1 MNALRAYHMAN
12 DDIIILIAVALF
24 VLFTFIL
31 YRSRMVI
38 AYKFNTFFSSRQT
51 YAANEIST
59 SNAEFVDILLLIIIG
74 GLSASII
81 AHRGFAAQSNP
92 EPHYGLVMLMFLGF
106 VTLIAFKG
114 LTYSLVNWTFFQ
126 PDRGRN
132 WLSAFFFSEA
142 IVSMFAFP
150 LALLCVFGP
159 QALTNIT
166 YCLIGIVILQK
177 IILLFKLY
185 VNFRPKRYGCLLFF
199 LYFCSVEIMP
209 SLMAWHLLTKI

>member
-12 DDIIILIAVALF
+12 DDIIIIVAVGLF

-31 YRSRMVI
+31 YRSRMVL

-51 YAANEIST
+51 FAANEINT
-59 SNAEFVDILLLIIIG
+59 SNAEILDILLLIFIG

-81 AHRGFAAQSNP
+81 AYRAFAHQPTSA
-92 EPHYGLVMLMFLGF
+92 PHYGLVMTVFLGF
-106 VTLIAFKG
+106 VLLVGFKG

-126 PDRGRN
+126 ADRGRN

-142 IVSMFAFP
+142 IVSVCAFP

-159 QALTNIT
+159 VALTYIT
-166 YCLIGIVILQK
+166 FCLTGIVILQK
-177 IILLFKLY
+177 IVLLFKLY

-209 SLMAWHLLTKI
+209 TLMAWHLLTQI